1 MHYSIDTDSQIISI
15 IYHLYLWIAF
25 QKSYH
30 EHGFSTSLV
39 LPFQAHF
46 KGTNLSFYCIVM
58 RDQMKI
64 QESPWSQVT
73 AKKLVIAR
81 KLAIVRTQVTAYK
94 LVLAKNPMQDK
105 GIEVLHWHNSYM
117 FLLVFLLN
125 SIRYNIILICIRYM
139 LPFSDW

>member
-1 MHYSIDTDSQIISI
+1 
-15 IYHLYLWIAF
+15 
-25 QKSYH
+25 
-30 EHGFSTSLV
+30 
-39 LPFQAHF
+39 
-46 KGTNLSFYCIVM
+46 
-58 RDQMKI
+58 MKI

-81 KLAIVRTQVTAYK
+81 KLAIARTQVTAYK

-125 SIRYNIILICIRYM
+125 SIRYNTILICIRYM
-139 LPFSDW
+139 LPFSD